1 MTAESAGKSGGAG
14 AGKGAGGGG
23 GKGRGGGGDSAV
35 VDLTEANFNALV
47 MESTDHWIV
56 DFYAPWYVRAGTST
70 YKHVL
75 CLSSIRLLIP
85 L

>member
-1 MTAESAGKSGGAG
+1 MMINRFITAESAGKSGGAG

-23 GKGRGGGGDSAV
+23 GKGRGGAGDSAV

-56 DFYAPWYVRAGTST
+56 DFYAPWYVLSMDT
-70 YKHVL
+70 YL
-75 CLSSIRLLIP
+75 QTLT
-85 L
+85 